1 MISYI
6 DDHRGRFWGRAH
18 LRTLQVAPST
28 YYAAKKR
35 PPSAH
40 QVGDETLKPEI
51 KKVFQENFRVYGARK
66 IWKQLHREGQ
76 PVARCTVERL
86 MADLGLEGRRRGRK
100 RRTTIPADVLSRPAD
115 LVDSHFVASAPN
127 LLWIADT
134 FPMAGNCPVLHL
146 GGSFTDH
153 HHVPDLAFGRRR
165 SSLGTGGWLFRCVDN
180 ATAPYAASLCPG

>member
-51 KKVFQENFRVYGARK
+51 KRSSKRTSGCMALGRSGSSYTGRVSRWLAAPWNVSWPTWG
-66 IWKQLHREGQ
+66 WK
-76 PVARCTVERL
+76 
-86 MADLGLEGRRRGRK
+86 ADGE
-100 RRTTIPADVLSRPAD
+100 
-115 LVDSHFVASAPN
+115 
-127 LLWIADT
+127 
-134 FPMAGNCPVLHL
+134 AGNAEP
-146 GGSFTDH
+146 
-153 HHVPDLAFGRRR
+153 
-165 SSLGTGGWLFRCVDN
+165 LFLLM
-180 ATAPYAASLCPG
+180 S